1 MPPDKSGGKTK
12 SGGISK
18 SGDISIINNGNG
30 VNLFDD

>member
-1 MPPDKSGGKTK
+1 MPPDK